1 MAHVLCV
8 GRSSVQNKGHISNSY
23 LFAFEY
29 KTVTQ
34 NYSES
39 PGILCFDDS
48 MEISTSS

>member
-1 MAHVLCV
+1 M
-8 GRSSVQNKGHISNSY
+8 QNKGQISNSY

-29 KTVTQ
+29 KAVTQ

-48 MEISTSS
+48 VEISTSPSQRVNVIYI